1 MKENREQTSKQGV
14 SRRQFLVGA
23 GLAGLGVAGAGIAGC
38 APASQSSG
46 DAGAASA
53 GTADSASLANNPL
66 GANAAVN
73 WTFLTPPEDI
83 AEDQIKGTEDVDVL
97 VVGCGFAG
105 AIASVTAA
113 EQGAKTL
120 CIDKQDTWSAAA
132 ATLRLTARRS

>member
-1 MKENREQTSKQGV
+1 MLYSGGKVRSYPGCDSNPNRPRRSTGWNGGRTREEGSTMKENREQTSKQGV

-83 AEDQIKGTEDVDVL
+83 A
-97 VVGCGFAG
+97 
-105 AIASVTAA
+105 
-113 EQGAKTL
+113 
-120 CIDKQDTWSAAA
+120 
-132 ATLRLTARRS
+132 